1 MPLEMARVIKILIL
15 NSRGST
21 PGVGF
26 TVVVNPDP
34 VHNPLGMS
42 RSSQALAVRNLT
54 EKTQDKT

>member
-1 MPLEMARVIKILIL
+1 MARVIKILIL

-54 EKTQDKT
+54 E